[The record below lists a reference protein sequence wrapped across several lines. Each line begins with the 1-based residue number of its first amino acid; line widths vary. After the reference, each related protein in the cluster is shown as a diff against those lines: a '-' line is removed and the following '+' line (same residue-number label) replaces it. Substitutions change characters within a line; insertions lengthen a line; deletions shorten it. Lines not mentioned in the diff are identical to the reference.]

1 MINKKQPSLWSTAM
15 DLAIDVYTLV
25 ATGPIS
31 SNANIQHMIRSAAV
45 SIPSSIAAAQSDV
58 DYMTYQRHFENSMS
72 SCENLKMEL
81 LAACEG
87 GLVDFTDVSGVT
99 ARLDD
104 IITALNRQAEYA
116 IAV

>member
-1 MINKKQPSLWSTAM
+1 MTNKTQSSLWSTAM

-31 SNANIQHMIRSAAV
+31 INADSQHMIRSAAV
-45 SIPSSIAAAQSDV
+45 SIPSSIAAAQRDV
-58 DYMTYQRHFENSMS
+58 DYDTYQRYFDKSKS

-81 LAACEG
+81 LAACER
-87 GLVDFTDVSGVT
+87 GLVDFTDVSAVT

-104 IITALNRQAEYA
+104 IITTLDRRASLAK
-116 IAV
+116 AV